1 MSLSRRVL
9 VFRYGTGREKNVQQH
24 FHCIHRWDGGE
35 LWVNR
40 SLRAPF
46 RILTSDALSTDI
58 LPMPYRIHA
67 MLINDIKEVIGY
79 MVTQLTV
86 NNLFKFGLV
95 EIKRKVCQIHDET
108 IIIIL
113 ASSRT
118 RSRVLLSTCGT
129 HLIPAFPFLWLWK
142 IECSPFQLRVLS
154 FLWCIE

>member
-67 MLINDIKEVIGY
+67 VFVDDIKEVISDT
-79 MVTQLTV
+79 VTQFAV
-86 NNLFKFGLV
+86 NNLFKFGFV

-118 RSRVLLSTCGT
+118 RSRVFLPTCGA
-129 HLIPAFPFLWLWK
+129 HLIPAFPFFCLWK
-142 IECSPFQLRVLS
+142 VDGRP
-154 FLWCIE
+154 